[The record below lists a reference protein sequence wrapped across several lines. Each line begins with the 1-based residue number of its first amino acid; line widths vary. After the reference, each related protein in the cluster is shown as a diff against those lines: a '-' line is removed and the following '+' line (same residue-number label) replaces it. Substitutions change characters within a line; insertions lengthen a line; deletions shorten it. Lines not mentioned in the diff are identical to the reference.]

1 MTSILRLSA
10 SAYLRAEDV
19 RGVLAHLAELRC
31 VSVTGFSNVGKSEF
45 LRLLADPQV
54 WTAEL
59 GERGAG
65 FLPVY
70 IDCNRMLEMTD
81 QGFYELIL
89 RCLQETD
96 PDLARNQELTDA
108 YETLIAPRSEFQ
120 VPLSFNRG
128 LDAVLH
134 ATDRRLVLILDEF
147 DEPFQQIDSRVFLN
161 LRAKKDRNWARLAYV
176 TATVHA
182 LTGLRN
188 EEHTGEFCELFVHH
202 TWPLRPMGQEDV
214 RRWVALTGEE
224 ECPRLDEEDVAWMM
238 LWAGGHP
245 GMLTRLRSLL
255 LPALEGAASSA
266 ARWSARRGL
275 EATLVQDPVL
285 QQECAKIWQQ
295 CGEEERRALTAL
307 LTGGDPAAAESRV
320 LRGLRRRGLLQE
332 ENGSVR
338 VFARLFAEFIQTQA
352 GAQPSPQPRPP
363 GPRVYVDEESGQV
376 YLDGAPIPPLTRLEH
391 RLMTLLATHAGAI
404 VDKYRIVEEV
414 WGDAYIDNVDD
425 ARIEKL
431 VSRLRQK
438 VEPDPSDPQF
448 IKTVRGRGYQ
458 LDVN

>member
-1 MTSILRLSA
+1 MH
-10 SAYLRAEDV
+10 LRAVDV
-19 RGVLAHLAELRC
+19 RGVLAHLSELRC

-59 GERGAG
+59 GKRGAG

-161 LRAKKDRNWARLAYV
+161 LRAKKDRNWERIVYV

-202 TWPLRPMGQEDV
+202 TWPLRPMTREDV
-214 RRWVALTGEE
+214 RRWAEMAGERE
-224 ECPRLDEEDVAWMM
+224 SPRLDEEDVAWMM

-255 LPALEGAASSA
+255 LPALEEAASPQ
-266 ARWSARRGL
+266 ARWSARRRL
-275 EATLVQDPVL
+275 ETSLIQDPVL
-285 QQECAKIWQQ
+285 QQECEKIWRQ
-295 CGEEERRALTAL
+295 CSEEERIALTAL
-307 LTGGDPAAAESRV
+307 LAGGGLHKVDESV
-320 LRGLRRRGLLQE
+320 VQGLRRRGLLQE
-332 ENGSVR
+332 ENEDVR
-338 VFARLFAEFIQTQA
+338 VFARLFAEFIQEQA
-352 GAQPSPQPRPP
+352 GDQPAPQPLPP

-438 VEPDPSDPQF
+438 IEPDPSDPQF